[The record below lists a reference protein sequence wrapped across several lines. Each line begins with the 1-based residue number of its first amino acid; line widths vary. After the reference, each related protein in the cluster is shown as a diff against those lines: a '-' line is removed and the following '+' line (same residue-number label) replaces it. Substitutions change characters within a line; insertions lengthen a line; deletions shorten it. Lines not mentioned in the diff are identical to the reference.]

1 MKPLL
6 GKTLALATCIMLIA
20 CFFMPFAAF
29 GRYAA
34 SHTIYGPA
42 YYTDYSLICGKCHT
56 QQFTE
61 QSTAEAEYPSK
72 HSAGAK
78 AACDFCHGKAHTP
91 GVIAANCTDCHADIL
106 ATDVHAGIYEQLGE
120 TPEDASA
127 TCIACHSPIPVT
139 IEDVKVAELTLRIE

>member
-20 CFFMPFAAF
+20 CFFVPFAAF

-34 SHTIYGPA
+34 SHTIYGST

-61 QSTAEAEYPSK
+61 QETATAEYPSK
-72 HSAGAK
+72 HSAGGGQ
-78 AACDFCHGKAHTP
+78 AACDYCHGKAHK
-91 GVIAANCTDCHADIL
+91 IARVNCTDCHGDKLVA
-106 ATDVHAGIYEQLGE
+106 DVHATIYPQLGE
-120 TPEDASA
+120 SGADATA

-139 IEDVKVAELTLRIE
+139 IEETKTPSLTLRIE

>member
-1 MKPLL
+1 MKPLV
-6 GKTLALATCIMLIA
+6 GRVLALATCVMLVV
-20 CFFMPFAAF
+20 CFVFPFTVFA
-29 GRYAA
+29 RYVA

-42 YYTDYSLICGKCHT
+42 YYTDDKLMCGKCHT

-78 AACDFCHGKAHTP
+78 AECTFCHGKAHT
-91 GVIAANCTDCHADIL
+91 IAPINCTDCHGDVL
-106 ATDVHAGIYEQLGE
+106 VDDVHAGIYPQLGE
-120 TPEDASA
+120 TGAEASV

-139 IEDVKVAELTLRIE
+139 IEEVKVPELTLRIE